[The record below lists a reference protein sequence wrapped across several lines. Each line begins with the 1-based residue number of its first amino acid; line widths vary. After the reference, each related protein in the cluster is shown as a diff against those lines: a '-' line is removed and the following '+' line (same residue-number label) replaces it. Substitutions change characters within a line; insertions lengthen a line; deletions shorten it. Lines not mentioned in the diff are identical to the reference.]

1 MDYKKQSEIFSSD
14 ALKVGTYSQDKKAAS
29 YKESELMKMTN
40 NEQEYDE
47 IPWRVKEDVGFPSQY
62 FALSYEQ
69 QNFID
74 YLLDKLVEMGH
85 NIESLET
92 EIEVDQSAMAA
103 VEDLNV
109 EMVEQIH
116 QLENETKLLK
126 DELEK
131 KVFND

>member
-1 MDYKKQSEIFSSD
+1 MS
-14 ALKVGTYSQDKKAAS
+14 
-29 YKESELMKMTN
+29 N

-47 IPWRVKEDVGFPSQY
+47 IPWRVKEDIGFPSQY
-62 FALSYEQ
+62 FTLSYEQ
-69 QNFID
+69 RNFID

-85 NIESLET
+85 NIESLEA
-92 EIEVDQSAMAA
+92 EIEVDQSSMAA

-116 QLENETKLLK
+116 QLENEIKSLK